1 VALIS
6 DIHFGFSVFIT
17 ETNESPW
24 PLGESREGFTN
35 MLEVSNSNRTLFLVN
50 SSLSGPHS
58 NGIEVSS
65 MTEGSTDDLKL
76 IKFGPVVL
84 TRRSS
89 LTSKGRRIDLGG
101 DTETTILLNLVES
114 LSLLLFIREET
125 TRKCKEGEMQIS
137 V

>member
-1 VALIS
+1 
-6 DIHFGFSVFIT
+6 
-17 ETNESPW
+17 
-24 PLGESREGFTN
+24 
-35 MLEVSNSNRTLFLVN
+35 
-50 SSLSGPHS
+50 
-58 NGIEVSS
+58 
-65 MTEGSTDDLKL
+65 MTEGSIDDLKL
-76 IKFGPVVL
+76 IKFDPVEL
-84 TRRSS
+84 SRRSF